1 MQVVKRDGRLVSFRE
16 EKIVQAILKAFM
28 DVDKQITVDT
38 KKIAEGIAAFVMT
51 QGEILSV
58 ETIQDLVEEKLME
71 SDRKDVAKAYIIY
84 RNDRSRIRNKKSK
97 IIKNYLSRVEAD
109 NVQNANA
116 NVDEHSFSGRE
127 KEASADIGK
136 IIALDFGGLSEEVA
150 NAHKEMLVYQH
161 DLEKTIY
168 GQHNCLNLNFN
179 EIFKNGFKTRNGDV
193 RPPASFSSGCQL
205 IAVAFPM
212 PIADTVRGS
221 RDYSFRL

>member
-28 DVDKQITVDT
+28 DVDKQIAVDT
-38 KKIAEGIAAFVMT
+38 KKIAEDIAAFVMT

-84 RNDRSRIRNKKSK
+84 RNDRSRARDKKSK
-97 IIKNYLSRVEAD
+97 IIKKYLSRVEATD
-109 NVQNANA
+109 VQNANA
-116 NVDEHSFSGRE
+116 NVDERSFSGRE

-161 DLEKTIY
+161 DLEKAIY
-168 GQHNCLNLNFN
+168 GEHNCLNLNFN

-205 IAVAFPM
+205 IAVAFQCQSQ
-212 PIADTVRGS
+212 V
-221 RDYSFRL
+221 